1 LSPLKE
7 EHFEQIRTK
16 RIKQIKKASVKIFAM
31 YGFDGAKMNLIA
43 EEAGVS
49 QGLFYR
55 YFESKDE
62 LFILLVKELLE
73 LASGQLQVIHQLPG
87 TPYEQIKALTEQM
100 LDESSKYPFMFIQQ
114 VRTMKRAPD
123 EVKELIE
130 KHSPNALVDLLIPIF
145 MKGQEMGEFRKGN
158 PRQLLSWYLHIVNS
172 LIISDH
178 SYQEYGLPDVDILM
192 RILK

>member
-1 LSPLKE
+1 MSPLKE

>member
-1 LSPLKE
+1 
-7 EHFEQIRTK
+7 
-16 RIKQIKKASVKIFAM
+16 M

-130 KHSPNALVDLLIPIF
+130 KHSPKD
-145 MKGQEMGEFRKGN
+145 RKST
-158 PRQLLSWYLHIVNS
+158 RLNS
-172 LIISDH
+172 SHVAIS
-178 SYQEYGLPDVDILM
+178 Y
-192 RILK
+192 